1 MTASCSWKV
10 QSGCSGC
17 NGMAGMAVAA
27 SRQRPPCISFTCAV
41 AGTLVEPHRARV
53 RPAQRPRNRVPILGC
68 AIRVI
73 DAKTK
78 AGSRKVRAKPAPHA
92 HAARARSRPSRSQ
105 EYFCPRMNGWKR
117 PGRQMRVTHRGHAMP
132 CHRRMDRKQSAAE
145 WVVVRDTDTPRACG
159 SVAHTYGSYLRKSA
173 SLRSFEKR
181 NITAQWRSVDAAGC
195 CWAPSFSSIARAVSH
210 RS

>member
-1 MTASCSWKV
+1 MGCSRAQMTASCSWKV

-132 CHRRMDRKQSAAE
+132 QTNGPKTVSSR
-145 WVVVRDTDTPRACG
+145 VG
-159 SVAHTYGSYLRKSA
+159 SSSRY
-173 SLRSFEKR
+173 
-181 NITAQWRSVDAAGC
+181 
-195 CWAPSFSSIARAVSH
+195 APSLWVRRTYIRVLSSEERVPAVVQEARHHGAAAICRRRRLLLGLQASV
-210 RS
+210 